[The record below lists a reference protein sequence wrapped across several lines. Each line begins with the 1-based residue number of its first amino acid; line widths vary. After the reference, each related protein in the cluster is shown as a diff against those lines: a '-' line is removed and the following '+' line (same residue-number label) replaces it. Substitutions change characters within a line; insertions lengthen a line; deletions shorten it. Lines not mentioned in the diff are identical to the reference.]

1 MSAVKDEI
9 KQHLS
14 SLIGLP
20 LSIAR
25 RTADLFVLQF
35 GTIREV
41 EGGIKVG
48 KRVGEKGSVGDFAL
62 HIQCP
67 WRLEGTDGIIT
78 GRGDLYRSPLTG
90 EYFDDVLDDNT
101 FYKQGKNLQDKKIGE
116 LLQGVDPI
124 TGSYMNTTKLLIVE
138 TVDADNFGGATICLS
153 GGYRLVLFPYSS
165 LGDEDWRLLQPRTSE
180 KHVVVS
186 GSHIEFE

>member
-1 MSAVKDEI
+1 MASVKDKI
-9 KQHLS
+9 KQQLS
-14 SLIGLP
+14 LLIGLP

-25 RTADLFVLQF
+25 RAADMLVLHF
-35 GTIREV
+35 GTIREI

-48 KRVGEKGSVGDFAL
+48 KRAGEKGSVGDFSL

-67 WRLEGTDGIIT
+67 WRLEESDGIIT
-78 GRGDLYRSPLTG
+78 GRGDLYISPVTG

-101 FYKQGKNLQDKKIGE
+101 FYKQGKNLQDKKMGE
-116 LLQGVDPI
+116 LLQGVDPV
-124 TGSYMNTTKLLIVE
+124 TGSYMNITKFLIVE

-165 LGDEDWRLLQPRTSE
+165 VGSEDWRLLQARKNK
-180 KHVVVS
+180 KHFVVS
-186 GSHIEFE
+186 SSHAGFE